1 MIDGTRLEG
10 RIRVERDGTV
20 TALSGKVEF
29 GQGIRTGFAQI
40 VADEIDVPI
49 ERVNVI
55 LADTAQT
62 PPDRG
67 TFGSHSTE
75 QEAPTLR
82 RAAAFARRQLI
93 ERASAKL
100 GVPPDRLRTDQGVIR
115 DGDGKSI
122 AYADLVAGAPL
133 TGAIPD
139 DVPLLPPERWRYMGK
154 PRPAVEA
161 VDIVSGRARYAADV
175 RLTGMLRG
183 AIVRP
188 PMRGSKVRTVDDAA
202 AKAMPGVVAVVRDG
216 DLVGVVAEREDQ
228 ARAAADVVDVDWE
241 VPPPAEGETV
251 VLALREDKGIDAAL
265 AAGAKRLERT
275 YVCPPIANAPIG
287 PSAAVAD
294 VRPNGATI
302 YGSTH
307 RPFGLRE
314 AAAKR
319 LGMPSENVRFVL
331 TLGSGTYG
339 RSSSFDAPMEALVLS
354 KNAGRPV
361 LLQWSRAEEFQ
372 WSPSRPEAVLEATVA
387 LDASGGIAAW
397 RYDEHTNV
405 HTSSGFDP
413 SYAGESTGR
422 NAVPPYR
429 IPHAHVTLYV
439 EPTPLRT
446 ANFRSLAASENVFA
460 IESLMDEL
468 AYDSGQDA
476 VAFRVRHLDDARLR
490 RVLERVAERAGWG
503 TPRGERRGLGVAC
516 TNYHGTKVAQAAEV
530 EVSSSGVVRVLR
542 MWAVVDPGSVVNP
555 DGVRNQIEGGMQQS
569 ASWAV
574 FESLRHRGPRV
585 MTSSWDTYRIATFRD
600 APLSIDVEVASDPSA
615 PSSGVGEPGAV
626 PAAAAVANAVFAACG
641 ARVRELPLTPERVRA
656 ATPAR

>member
-10 RIRVERDGTV
+10 RIRVDADGTV

-40 VADEIDVPI
+40 VADELDVPI
-49 ERVNVI
+49 ERVTVI
-55 LADTAQT
+55 LADTAQV
-62 PPDRG
+62 PMDRG

-82 RAAAFARRQLI
+82 RAAAFARRQLL
-93 ERASAKL
+93 ERAAAKL
-100 GVPPDRLRTDQGVIR
+100 GVPADRLRTEQGVVR
-115 DGDGKSI
+115 DGDGTTVP
-122 AYADLVAGAPL
+122 YGELVAEAPL
-133 TGAIPD
+133 TGAIPAD
-139 DVPLLPPERWRYMGK
+139 IPLLPRERWRYMGK
-154 PRPAVEA
+154 PTPPLEA
-161 VDIVSGRARYAADV
+161 NDIVAGRTRYAADV
-175 RLTGMLRG
+175 RLPGMARG

-188 PMRGSKVRTVDDAA
+188 PVRGATVRGVDDSA
-202 AKAMPGVVAVVRDG
+202 AKGMPGVVAVVRDG
-216 DLVGVVAEREDQ
+216 DLVGVVAEREEQ
-228 ARAAADVVDVDWE
+228 ARAAADAVEVDWE
-241 VPPPAEGETV
+241 VPTRADGETI
-251 VLALREDKGIDAAL
+251 VLPLREDAGIDAAL
-265 AAGAKRLERT
+265 SGAAKRIDRT

-294 VRPNGATI
+294 VRDGSATV

-307 RPFGLRE
+307 RPFGLRD
-314 AAAKR
+314 AVAKR
-319 LGMPSENVRFVL
+319 FGIPAEKVRFVL
-331 TLGSGTYG
+331 TMGSGTYG
-339 RSSSFDAPMEALVLS
+339 RSSSFDAPMEAAVLS
-354 KNAGRPV
+354 KSVGRPV

-372 WSPSRPEAVLEATVA
+372 WSPSRPEAVLEASA
-387 LDASGGIAAW
+387 GLDASGAIVAW

-413 SYAGESTGR
+413 SHGGESTGR

-429 IPHAHVTLYV
+429 IPHAHVTLHV

-468 AYDSGQDA
+468 AHESGQDA
-476 VAFRVRHLDDARLR
+476 LAFRLRHLDDPRMKRA
-490 RVLERVAERAGWG
+490 LERVAERAGWG
-503 TPRGERRGLGVAC
+503 KPRGDRRGLGLAC
-516 TNYHGTKVAQAAEV
+516 TAYHGTSVAEAAEV
-530 EVSSSGVVRVLR
+530 KVSASGAVRILR

-555 DGVRNQIEGGMQQS
+555 DGVKNQIEGGMQQS

-574 FESLRHRGPRV
+574 FEELRHRNGRV

-600 APLSIDVEVASDPSA
+600 APLSIDVEVAGDPNA

-626 PAAAAVANAVFAACG
+626 PAAAAIANAVFAACG
-641 ARVRELPLTPERVRA
+641 ARVRDLPLTPERVRKA
-656 ATPAR
+656 MPAS

>member
-20 TALSGKVEF
+20 TAFSGKVEF

-49 ERVNVI
+49 ERVTVI
-55 LADTAQT
+55 LADTART

-75 QEAPTLR
+75 QEGPALR

-100 GVPPDRLRTDQGVIR
+100 NVPADRLRTEEGVVR
-115 DGDGKSI
+115 DGDGRAL
-122 AYADLVAGAPL
+122 AYAELVAEGPL
-133 TGAIPD
+133 TGAIPG
-139 DVPLLPPERWRYMGK
+139 DVPLLPRERWRYMGK
-154 PRPAVEA
+154 PRPALEA
-161 VDIVSGRARYAADV
+161 VDIVAGRARYAADV
-175 RLTGMLRG
+175 RLEGMLRG
-183 AIVRP
+183 ALVRP
-188 PMRGSKVRTVDDAA
+188 PVRGSKVRNVDDAA
-202 AKAMPGVVAVVRDG
+202 AKAMPGVVAVVREG
-216 DLVGVVAEREDQ
+216 DLVGVLAEREDQ
-228 ARAAADVVDVDWE
+228 ARAAADAVDVDWDL
-241 VPPPAEGETV
+241 PATAAGETV
-251 VLALREDKGIDAAL
+251 VLPLHEDKGIDAAL
-265 AAGAKRLERT
+265 AEGATRIERT

-294 VRPNGATI
+294 VRADGATI

-307 RPFGLRE
+307 RPFALRE

-319 LGMPSENVRFVL
+319 LGLPPEKVRFIL

-339 RSSSFDAPMEALVLS
+339 RSSSFDAPMEAALLS
-354 KNAGRPV
+354 KSVGRPV

-372 WSPSRPEAVLEATVA
+372 WSPSRPEAVLEASVA
-387 LDASGGIAAW
+387 LDASGAIAAW

-405 HTSSGFDP
+405 HTSTGFDP
-413 SYAGESTGR
+413 AYGGESSGR

-429 IPHAHVTLYV
+429 IPHAQVTLYV

-468 AYDSGQDA
+468 AHESGQDPL
-476 VAFRVRHLDDARLR
+476 AFRLRHLDDERLR
-490 RVLERVAERAGWG
+490 RVLERVAERAQWG
-503 TPRGERRGLGVAC
+503 TPRGERRGVGIAC
-516 TNYHGTKVAQAAEV
+516 TSYHGTKVAEAAEV
-530 EVSSSGVVRVLR
+530 EVSPSGAVRLLR
-542 MWAVVDPGSVVNP
+542 LWAVIDPGSVVNP
-555 DGVRNQIEGGMQQS
+555 DGVRNQVEGGMQQS
-569 ASWAV
+569 ASWTL
-574 FESLRHRGPRV
+574 FEELRHRGARV
-585 MTSSWDTYRIATFRD
+585 LTSAWDQYRIATFRD
-600 APLSIDVEVASDPSA
+600 APLAIDVEVAPDPAA

-626 PAAAAVANAVFAACG
+626 PAAAAIANAVFAACG
-641 ARVRELPLTPERVRA
+641 ARVRELPLLPERVRSA
-656 ATPAR
+656 SPAR